1 MSKNRVT
8 EPRSDERLHRLLRAY
23 TAEADMLLEVHA
35 NAEGKFYNVDD
46 EAEYQ
51 RMVQIIDDA
60 REALGL
66 PTGGER

>member
-1 MSKNRVT
+1 MTDLRN
-8 EPRSDERLHRLLRAY
+8 DERLHRLVRAY
-23 TAEADMLLEVHA
+23 TAEADMHLYICTDS
-35 NAEGKFYNVDD
+35 EGQFINVDE

-66 PTGGER
+66 PTGGAR